1 MDIIICTLNLVLACQ
16 IDDFSI
22 EKLKDVHRRPEEV
35 YSKDLWVESL
45 AHQGEAR
52 IPPRIQK
59 GSKRVKRVIL
69 L

>member
-16 IDDFSI
+16 IDDFAI

-52 IPPRIQK
+52 IPPRI
-59 GSKRVKRVIL
+59 
-69 L
+69 